1 MRIMTDDA
9 RPPLAVHRW
18 RHLTGDDDLPDDR
31 YTGHVNN
38 ARYFHF
44 INRCLRG
51 WYIAM
56 GLRDL
61 GSRYGAMMVRS
72 EYDFL
77 REVHP
82 PSWIECEIE
91 VVRLGRSSIEHAV
104 RMFDRGESGEVEPV
118 QVGRGRLIHAC
129 FDRQLRRT
137 VEWPDELAR
146 LCWAGERSLP
156 RQAG

>member
-1 MRIMTDDA
+1 MSTEHPIDD
-9 RPPLAVHRW
+9 PPLRVHRW
-18 RHLTGDDDLPDDR
+18 RHLTGDEDLPDDR

-56 GLRDL
+56 GLRDPN
-61 GSRYGAMMVRS
+61 SRYGAMMVRS

-77 REVHP
+77 HEVRP

-91 VVRLGRSSIEHAV
+91 VVRLGRSSIEHSV
-104 RMFDRGESGEVEPV
+104 RMFDLGPDAALERR
-118 QVGRGRLIHAC
+118 QVGRGRVIHAC
-129 FDRQLRRT
+129 FDRIARQT
-137 VEWPDELAR
+137 IEWPAELAA
-146 LCWAGERSLP
+146 LCWVRPEG
-156 RQAG
+156 

>member
-1 MRIMTDDA
+1 MSADA
-9 RPPLAVHRW
+9 RAPYALHRW
-18 RHLTGDDDLPDDR
+18 RHQTSVEDLPDDR

-38 ARYFHF
+38 ARYAHF

-56 GLRDL
+56 GLRDPA
-61 GSRYGAMMVRS
+61 SRYGAMMVRS

-82 PSWIECEIE
+82 PSWIECEVE

-104 RMFDRGESGEVEPV
+104 RMLDLGLTGEAEPV
-118 QVGRGRLIHAC
+118 QVGRGRVIHAC
-129 FDRQLRRT
+129 FDRESRRT
-137 VEWPDELAR
+137 IEWPPHLAR
-146 LCWAGERSLP
+146 LCWAGERAAAKS
-156 RQAG
+156 GS